1 MDDENRSQKH
11 SIDRRTA
18 LKSFLTIGAGISLSA
33 LLPENALSGLKSSPV
48 RRNHLRPPG
57 AVPERQF
64 LATCIR
70 CGRCAEVCP
79 YYSIEPI
86 SLKGGLQAGTPI
98 IHVEHIACYLCME
111 CVKVCPSGAL
121 QDVPAEKAGMGLAHI
136 DQDRCWAYNGKAL
149 CRACYDACPFKNVAI
164 QLIELKP
171 VVVEDKCVGC
181 GLCVAAC
188 PVHIPRAINVDPLSD
203 HVERSK

>member
-1 MDDENRSQKH
+1 MPESEEKKGT
-11 SIDRRTA
+11 IDRRTV
-18 LKSFLTIGAGISLSA
+18 LKSFLTIGAGVGLAALS
-33 LLPENALSGLKSSPV
+33 PENVLAGLIRSPV
-48 RRNHLRPPG
+48 RRNNLRPPG
-57 AVPERQF
+57 ALRESDFV
-64 LATCIR
+64 ATCIR

-79 YYSIEPI
+79 YFSIEPI

-121 QDVPAEKAGMGLAHI
+121 QDVPAEKAGMGIAHI
-136 DQDRCWAYNGKAL
+136 DENRCWAYNGKAL
-149 CRACYDACPFKNVAI
+149 CRACYDACPFKNEAI
-164 QLIELKP
+164 QLIHLKP
-171 VVVEDKCVGC
+171 VVVEDTCVGC

-203 HVERSK
+203 HVERSQ

>member
-1 MDDENRSQKH
+1 MKSNAKDSQPV
-11 SIDRRTA
+11 DRRTV

-33 LLPENALSGLKSSPV
+33 LMPERAISGILNSPV
-48 RRNHLRPPG
+48 KRNELRPPG
-57 AVPERQF
+57 ALPESDF
-64 LATCIR
+64 IATCIR

-86 SLKGGLQAGTPI
+86 SLKGGLQAGTPL

-111 CVKVCPSGAL
+111 CVKVCPTGAL
-121 QDVPAEKAGMGLAHI
+121 QNVPAEKAGMGLARI
-136 DQDRCWAYNGKAL
+136 DEERCWAYNGKAL

-164 QLIELKP
+164 QLIHLKP
-171 VVVEDKCVGC
+171 VIVEDKCVGC

-188 PVHIPRAINVDPLSD
+188 PVQIPRAVNVDPLED
-203 HVERSK
+203 HLKRSG